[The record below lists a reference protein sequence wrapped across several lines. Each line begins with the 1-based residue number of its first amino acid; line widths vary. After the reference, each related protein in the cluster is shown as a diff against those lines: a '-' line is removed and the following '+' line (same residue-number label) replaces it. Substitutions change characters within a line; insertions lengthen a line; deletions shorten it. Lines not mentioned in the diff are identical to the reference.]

1 MKVASLFTGVGGFDL
16 GFEQA
21 GHEVVYQCE
30 NDPKAQE
37 ILRKHWPNIH
47 LETDV
52 KNAKGNIL
60 QELGTQIITAGFPC
74 QNISIAGNREGL
86 HGDKSRLFFEI
97 LRIIK
102 EAKNIPYIVLENV
115 PNLIFSNKKRDME
128 TVIKSLEICGYQVE
142 YRILDSQYFR
152 STPQR
157 RRRVFIVGRYTT
169 GQFGSGSQ
177 ILFESEGLHRDST
190 QGEET
195 GERTTT
201 DTGSISDRGSKKL
214 FRGLGF
220 SSYKEDELSAP
231 LRASQAKQADTD
243 LVLARCTGFAKYKLE
258 DDMKASSTIRAR
270 HNESTD
276 LVVPRIFQQNQN
288 YVHQDVCST
297 LNASGAGT
305 SRPGGQGAELGFY
318 VCNPPR
324 RLTPIETERLQ
335 GFPDNFTEGVA
346 DTHRYRFMGN
356 AVTVPVAKWIGQ
368 QIQRYEATNE

>member
-30 NDPKAQE
+30 SDPKAQE

-47 LETDV
+47 LEADV

-115 PNLIFSNKKRDME
+115 PNLIFSNKGRDLE
-128 TVIKSLEICGYQVE
+128 TVIKSLEQCGYQVS
-142 YRILDSQYFR
+142 YRILDSQNFR

-157 RRRVFIVGRYTT
+157 RRRVFIVGRHST
-169 GQFGSGSQ
+169 GQFGSGPE
-177 ILFESEGLHRDST
+177 ILFESEGVYRDST
-190 QGEET
+190 QGEKVET
-195 GERTTT
+195 PNSR
-201 DTGSISDRGSKKL
+201 D
-214 FRGLGF
+214 
-220 SSYKEDELSAP
+220 
-231 LRASQAKQADTD
+231 
-243 LVLARCTGFAKYKLE
+243 ARK
-258 DDMKASSTIRAR
+258 STRD
-270 HNESTD
+270 SG
-276 LVVPRIFQQNQN
+276 PRI
-288 YVHQDVCST
+288 VAPT

-318 VCNPPR
+318 VGNPPR

-356 AVTVPVAKWIGQ
+356 AVTVPVAKWVGQ

>member
-37 ILRKHWPNIH
+37 ILRKHWPDVH

-60 QELGTQIITAGFPC
+60 RELGTKILTAGFPC
-74 QNISIAGNREGL
+74 QNVSVAGNREGL
-86 HGDKSRLFFEI
+86 EGDKSRLWFEV

-102 EAKNIPYIVLENV
+102 EARDIPYIIIENV
-115 PNLIFSNKKRDME
+115 PGLLSSNEGRDME
-128 TVIKSLEICGYQVE
+128 TVIKGLEEFGYQVE
-142 YRILDSQYFR
+142 YRILDSQNFR

-157 RRRVFIVGRYTT
+157 RRRVFIVGRPTT
-169 GQFGSGSQ
+169 GRFGCGPQ

-190 QGEET
+190 KGEEVQAANSKDARKST
-195 GERTTT
+195 GNSGRAIVLDRSSFNSGFDFKRVPGIEESETTPT
-201 DTGSISDRGSKKL
+201 LIGRGPH
-214 FRGLGF
+214 
-220 SSYKEDELSAP
+220 A
-231 LRASQAKQADTD
+231 
-243 LVLARCTGFAKYKLE
+243 V
-258 DDMKASSTIRAR
+258 
-270 HNESTD
+270 
-276 LVVPRIFQQNQN
+276 FQQNQRNELRYMNGDGQVVGALTAQPGMKNQN

>member
-37 ILRKHWPNIH
+37 ILKKHWPDIH

-60 QELGTQIITAGFPC
+60 QELGTQILTAGFPC
-74 QNISIAGNREGL
+74 QNVSVAGNREGL
-86 HGDKSRLFFEI
+86 EGDKSRLWFEV

-102 EAKNIPYIVLENV
+102 EARNIPYIVIENV
-115 PNLIFSNKKRDME
+115 PGLLSSNKGRDME
-128 TVIKSLEICGYQVE
+128 VVIKGLEQFGYQVE
-142 YRILDSQYFR
+142 YRILDSQNFR

-157 RRRVFIVGRYTT
+157 RRRVFIVGRPTT
-169 GQFGSGSQ
+169 GRFGCGPQ
-177 ILFESEGLHRDST
+177 ILFKSEGLHRDST
-190 QGEET
+190 KGEEVQKANSRDARKST
-195 GERTTT
+195 GNSGRAIVLDRSSFNSGFDFKRVPGIEESETTPT
-201 DTGSISDRGSKKL
+201 LIGRGPHGVATTHQ
-214 FRGLGF
+214 RV
-220 SSYKEDELSAP
+220 AP
-231 LRASQAKQADTD
+231 
-243 LVLARCTGFAKYKLE
+243 
-258 DDMKASSTIRAR
+258 
-270 HNESTD
+270 
-276 LVVPRIFQQNQN
+276 
-288 YVHQDVCST
+288 T

-368 QIQRYEATNE
+368 QIQIYEATNE

>member
-37 ILRKHWPNIH
+37 ILKKHWPDIH

-60 QELGTQIITAGFPC
+60 RELGTQILTAGFPC
-74 QNISIAGNREGL
+74 QNVSVAGNREGL
-86 HGDKSRLFFEI
+86 EGDKSRLFFEV

-102 EAKNIPYIVLENV
+102 EARNIPYIVIENV
-115 PNLIFSNKKRDME
+115 PGLLSSNKGRDME
-128 TVIKSLEICGYQVE
+128 TVIKGLEECGYQVE
-142 YRILDSQYFR
+142 YRIFDSQNFGV
-152 STPQR
+152 PQR
-157 RRRVFIVGRYTT
+157 RRRVFIVGRPTT
-169 GQFGSGSQ
+169 GRFGCGPQ

-190 QGEET
+190 QGEEVETPNSRDARKST
-195 GERTTT
+195 G
-201 DTGSISDRGSKKL
+201 DSG
-214 FRGLGF
+214 
-220 SSYKEDELSAP
+220 
-231 LRASQAKQADTD
+231 
-243 LVLARCTGFAKYKLE
+243 
-258 DDMKASSTIRAR
+258 
-270 HNESTD
+270 
-276 LVVPRIFQQNQN
+276 PRI
-288 YVHQDVCST
+288 VAPT

-318 VCNPPR
+318 VVAFQPGNLTRKAGANPNSEVFPTLGAATLGDQAPHVAKGQVVGTLCNPPR

-356 AVTVPVAKWIGQ
+356 AVTVPVAKWIGE